1 MYPHRSMVSQAL
13 RLGLVVT
20 IVVLAM
26 SACGGEKHQESEPRP
41 LPEESGQTLRPGE
54 YRSEEFEPS
63 LTFRLGQ
70 GWETY
75 TPEEPDV
82 LRIERGKSGGVG
94 FTNIRKVYEPTK
106 TGSPEVADAPE
117 DIVGWFQQHP
127 YLRTTD
133 PEPATVGGVEGVQ
146 FDVVV
151 GKLPAGYHGVCLAI
165 SGFDC
170 VDIAKFSDEQML
182 FEPQGAKA
190 RVIVLEDVEGQ
201 TVTAY
206 YGGATSQF
214 AEVTPEAQKVID
226 TVKWGGS

>member
-1 MYPHRSMVSQAL
+1 MNRILVGRVLS
-13 RLGLVVT
+13 LGFLVVL
-20 IVVLAM
+20 VDLAV
-26 SACGGEKHQESEPRP
+26 SACGGNNQQQVSEPRP
-41 LPEESGQTLRPGE
+41 LPEEPGQTLRPGD

-70 GWETY
+70 GWATY

-82 LRIERGKSGGVG
+82 LRIERGESGGLG

-117 DIVGWFQQHP
+117 DIVGWFQHHP

-151 GKLPAGYHGVCLAI
+151 GKLPEGYHGVCLAI
-165 SGFDC
+165 SGNDC

-182 FEPQGAKA
+182 YEPQGFKA
-190 RVIVLEDVEGQ
+190 RVIVLEEVEGQ

-206 YGGATSQF
+206 YGGATPQF
-214 AEVTPEAQKVID
+214 AEVKPDAQKVID
-226 TVKWGGS
+226 TVEWTGS

>member
-1 MYPHRSMVSQAL
+1 MFPQRMVRRPL
-13 RLGLVVT
+13 RLGLLVTFVVFA
-20 IVVLAM
+20 L
-26 SACGGEKHQESEPRP
+26 SACGGKKQQVSEPRP
-41 LPEESGQTLRPGE
+41 LPEELGQTLRPGE

-70 GWETY
+70 RWETY

-82 LRIERGKSGGVG
+82 LRIARGESGGLG

-127 YLRTTD
+127 YLRTTE

-151 GKLPAGYHGVCLAI
+151 GRLPEGYHGVCLAI
-165 SGFDC
+165 IGNDC

-182 FEPQGAKA
+182 FHTKGVKA
-190 RVIVLEDVEGQ
+190 RVIVLKDVEGQ

-214 AEVTPEAQKVID
+214 AEVKPEAQKVID
-226 TVKWGGS
+226 SVEWTGS

>member
-1 MYPHRSMVSQAL
+1 MQRRMLRQTL
-13 RLGLVVT
+13 RLALLT
-20 IVVLAM
+20 MLVVLALG
-26 SACGGEKHQESEPRP
+26 ACGGNNQQQEPEPRP
-41 LPEESGQTLRPGE
+41 LPEEPGQALRPGE

-63 LTFRLGQ
+63 LTFKLGQ
-70 GWETY
+70 GWATY
-75 TPEEPDV
+75 TPEAPDV
-82 LRIERGKSGGVG
+82 LRIERGESGGLG

-106 TGSPEVADAPE
+106 TGSPEVAEAPE

-133 PEPATVGGVEGVQ
+133 PEPATIGGVEGVQ

-151 GKLPAGYHGVCLAI
+151 GKLPEGYHGVCLAI
-165 SGFDC
+165 SGNDC

-182 FEPQGAKA
+182 FAYKGLKA

-206 YGGATSQF
+206 YGGTTSQF
-214 AEVTPEAQKVID
+214 DEVAPEAQKVID
-226 TVKWGGS
+226 TVEWGGS

>member
-1 MYPHRSMVSQAL
+1 MYRPVLTRLAL
-13 RLGLVVT
+13 RMGLLT
-20 IVVLAM
+20 MLALIA
-26 SACGGEKHQESEPRP
+26 ACGGRPEENEPRP
-41 LPEESGQTLRPGE
+41 LPEAEGQALRPGE
-54 YRSEEFEPS
+54 YRSEEYEPS
-63 LTFRLGQ
+63 LTFKLGQ
-70 GWETY
+70 GWATY

-82 LRIERGKSGGVG
+82 LRIERGESGGLG

-133 PEPATVGGVEGVQ
+133 PKPATVGGVEGVQ

-151 GKLPAGYHGVCLAI
+151 GKLPEGYHGVCLAI
-165 SGFDC
+165 VGNDC
-170 VDIAKFSDEQML
+170 VDIVNFSDEQML
-182 FEPQGAKA
+182 LLPKGFKA
-190 RVIVLEDVEGQ
+190 RVVVLEDVEGQ

>member
-13 RLGLVVT
+13 RLGLVAT

-82 LRIERGKSGGVG
+82 LRIERGESGGVG

-182 FEPQGAKA
+182 YEPQGAKA

-201 TVTAY
+201 TVTAV
-206 YGGATSQF
+206 YGGATPQF
-214 AEVTPEAQKVID
+214 AEVKPEAQKVID
-226 TVKWGGS
+226 SVEWTGS